1 MLLFVMY
8 TKLEQTGL
16 SWFELAK
23 VDTDV
28 ILRCEHNVLVTK
40 LHADA
45 SAGTWKLHCY
55 WDIVRF
61 YQILVIS
68 LWSDA
73 EVTHL
78 LKKG

>member
-1 MLLFVMY
+1 MLFFVMY

-28 ILRCEHNVLVTK
+28 ILTCEHNVLVTK

-45 SAGTWKLHCY
+45 SAGT
-55 WDIVRF
+55 
-61 YQILVIS
+61 
-68 LWSDA
+68 
-73 EVTHL
+73 
-78 LKKG
+78 